1 MKLLS
6 IQMILSPRAILKVI
20 IYIRETVFHLYLDGT
35 LCGWSQKR
43 VRGGKNYLWRID
55 TERSVA
61 VNEKSK
67 SKTDIIIQTGRPGN
81 GMKTTHLVYP
91 LGCDL
96 LKRKHPLLTLSYHF
110 SL

>member
-6 IQMILSPRAILKVI
+6 IQMILSLRAILKVI
-20 IYIRETVFHLYLDGT
+20 INIQEAVFYGYLDGT